1 MHRCMASAICAND
14 QYPPFTSEL
23 VWCIL
28 FARDASSVQ
37 RAPFVKPHC
46 VLITAAAAVLL
57 IKRRPSHTYD
67 RLQVHASMTC
77 LRVQCMA
84 VVSFHSC
91 VSSNPPIAG
100 ESSLHGVRH
109 MLRCPL
115 SIVCKLACT
124 MYIAHRRRM
133 SGLYAKKY
141 NFSYFILAIN
151 PNIRYTEKAV
161 T

>member
-23 VWCIL
+23 VWRIL

-91 VSSNPPIAG
+91 VSSNP
-100 ESSLHGVRH
+100 SLRDFFSLHGVRY
-109 MLRCPL
+109 MLCQPI
-115 SIVCKLACT
+115 SVVCKRAYTTYLVCQ
-124 MYIAHRRRM
+124 RRM
-133 SGLYAKKY
+133 SGLYAKKN
-141 NFSYFILAIN
+141 NFSYFFLEIN
-151 PNIRYTEKAV
+151 PNILYTDRAV